1 MYIRIL
7 QKIVNYMTYKIYMAK
22 ARKIIKENIGNET
35 QIENEV
41 KELISN
47 DKRNR
52 HKRISK

>member
-7 QKIVNYMTYKIYMAK
+7 QKIGNYITYKIYMAK

>member
-7 QKIVNYMTYKIYMAK
+7 QKIENYITYKIYMAK